1 MILVSD
7 VNDHAPRFPAAV
19 GQISFSEGSVPGSR
33 ALLDSATDMDE
44 GDNLHNKGVTLP
56 KLCNMLNHSRKH

>member
-1 MILVSD
+1 MSD

-33 ALLDSATDMDE
+33 ALLDSATDRDE
-44 GDNLHNKGVTLP
+44 GDNGRVVGYTIQVVSFV
-56 KLCNMLNHSRKH
+56 KLLMINQ

>member
-33 ALLDSATDMDE
+33 ALLDSATDRDE
-44 GDNLHNKGVTLP
+44 GDNGRVVGYTIQVVSFV
-56 KLCNMLNHSRKH
+56 KLFTIYQ